1 MLKLKIRIFKNSDT
15 KPDTTMTVPLA
26 VIKVASK
33 LVPPKA
39 VKVLDDLGIDL
50 DEIIE
55 ISKTEEPL
63 GTLRDRGTQ
72 KKQKNHYL
80 HRVEGIS

>member
-1 MLKLKIRIFKNSDT
+1 MLKLKIRIFKNNDT
-15 KPDTTMTVPLA
+15 APDTTMTVPLA

-33 LVPPKA
+33 LIPRKA

-50 DEIIE
+50 DQIIE

-63 GTLRDRGTQ
+63 GTLTEIEEH
-72 KKQKNHYL
+72 KKNRKII
-80 HRVEGIS
+80 ISIE

>member
-1 MLKLKIRIFKNSDT
+1 MLKLKIRIFKNNDT
-15 KPDTTMTVPLA
+15 APDTTMTVPLA

-33 LVPPKA
+33 LVPRKA
-39 VKVLDDLGIDL
+39 VKVLNDLGIDL

-63 GTLRDRGTQ
+63 GILAEIE
-72 KKQKNHYL
+72 KKKKN
-80 HRVEGIS
+80 RKTIISIE

>member
-15 KPDTTMTVPLA
+15 SPDTTITVPLA

-33 LVPPKA
+33 LAPRKA
-39 VKVLDDLGIDL
+39 VKVFDDLGIDL
-50 DEIIE
+50 DQIIE

-63 GTLRDRGTQ
+63 GTLAEIEEHN
-72 KKQKNHYL
+72 KN
-80 HRVEGIS
+80 RKIIISIE

>member
-1 MLKLKIRIFKNSDT
+1 MLKLKIKIFKNNDT
-15 KPDTTMTVPLA
+15 APDTTITVPLA

-33 LVPPKA
+33 LAPRKA

-50 DEIIE
+50 DQIIE

-63 GTLRDRGTQ
+63 GILAEIDEH
-72 KKQKNHYL
+72 KKNRKII
-80 HRVEGIS
+80 ISIE